1 MPNLS
6 RPLLF
11 LGLFFYATILS
22 ASGTPTPFIDLDGE
36 HNTAEKQRILR
47 KIRTPQVLVNT
58 SYQMTKDV
66 VALLDKNS
74 IPYWIT
80 FGTFMGAVRNQPN
93 QLALKE
99 PGKIGGPFQWDDDID
114 LGVKTSSAEAILSL
128 SSEFNTLGYD
138 VFRDPQDIV
147 GLKVVSRQNIEL
159 AQNSGEPLHFRPF
172 VDLFLYEEEGD
183 RYVIERP
190 EGKKMFERGWYAKS
204 QIDSLVRYPFG
215 PLTLWGPS
223 EPESYF
229 TRMYGPSWNT
239 VALFYMK
246 HTETVSEK
254 YKWTLDE
261 QSRIP
266 SLPDIPLEERVI
278 IDKNANAQCVPTQ
291 DALRDNQAY
300 WEKTYAT
307 TTTIHISKQP
317 SPFCD
322 FVVSHPLFMK
332 DKDLLELGCGNGRDS
347 FQLATTGVQIT
358 AIDASKNAIEA
369 NITTLPEKGTQDT
382 SLLKF
387 QVVKIESDESLQQ
400 FKHVG
405 QVYARFFIHAIPPH
419 IEAIV
424 MKFFEGLQK
433 DSKLFLE
440 YRTTKDPLFHRSEK
454 ISANEGIHTHYR
466 RFIDHEAF
474 LQDLK
479 AKGYTIEYEAE
490 ADDFSVVEGD
500 KPFLGRVIARKS
512 G

>member
-6 RPLLF
+6 RSISF
-11 LGLFFYATILS
+11 LGLFFYASVLH
-22 ASGTPTPFIDLDGE
+22 ASGTSTPFIDLDGE
-36 HNTAEKQRILR
+36 HNKIEKQRILY

-66 VALLDKNS
+66 VDLLDKNA

-80 FGTFMGAVRNQPN
+80 FGTFMGAVRNQPT
-93 QLALKE
+93 QSASKE
-99 PGKIGGPFQWDDDID
+99 SGRIGGPFQWDDDID
-114 LGVKTSSAEAILSL
+114 LGVKTTSAEAILSL
-128 SSEFNTLGYD
+128 SSEFNSLGYD

-147 GLKVVSRQNIEL
+147 GLKVVSRQNVEITED
-159 AQNSGEPLHFRPF
+159 SGEPIHFRPF
-172 VDLFLYEEEGD
+172 IDLFLYEEEGD

-190 EGKKMFERGWYAKS
+190 EGKKIFERGWYSKS
-204 QIDSLVRYPFG
+204 QIDALERYPFG

-223 EPESYF
+223 DPESYF

-246 HTETVSEK
+246 HTATVSEK

-261 QSRIP
+261 ESRIP
-266 SLPDIPLEERVI
+266 SLPNMPLEERVI
-278 IDKNANAQCVPTQ
+278 KDTSANPQCMKKPDTS
-291 DALRDNQAY
+291 RDNQAY

-307 TTTIHISKQP
+307 NTTTHISKQP

-332 DKDLLELGCGNGRDS
+332 DRDLLELGCGNGRDS
-347 FQLATTGVQIT
+347 FRLAETGVQIT

-369 NITTLPEKGTQDT
+369 NIAALAGKESKEAST
-382 SLLKF
+382 LKF
-387 QVVKIESDESLQQ
+387 NAVKIESDESLQP
-400 FKHVG
+400 FKHAQ

-424 MKFFEGLQK
+424 LKFFESLQK
-433 DSKLFLE
+433 DSRLFLE
-440 YRTTKDPLFHRSEK
+440 YRTIRDSLLQRSEK
-454 ISANEGIHTHYR
+454 ISDNEGIHTHYR
-466 RFIDHEAF
+466 RFIDHKAF
-474 LQDLK
+474 MQELK
-479 AKGYTIEYEAE
+479 EKGYTVEYEAE